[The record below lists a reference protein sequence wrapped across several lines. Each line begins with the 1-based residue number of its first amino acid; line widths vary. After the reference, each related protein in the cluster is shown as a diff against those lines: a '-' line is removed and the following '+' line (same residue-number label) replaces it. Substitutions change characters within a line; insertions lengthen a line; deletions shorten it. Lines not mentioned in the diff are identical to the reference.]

1 MQSIDNQIKKKI
13 KQNRRGK
20 IFFGEDFAK
29 FGSPDAIRVA
39 LYRMVKE
46 GLLIRVAFG
55 IY

>member
-1 MQSIDNQIKKKI
+1 MQSVDTQIKKKI

-39 LYRMVKE
+39 LYRMVKK
-46 GLLIRVAFG
+46 GVLIRVAST
-55 IY
+55 